1 MGVGHRRARV
11 DIWRSMLA
19 QIPEMRMSLTIL
31 LAVLFAAF
39 LHAGWNALIKLG
51 TSKLTSMLILTTV
64 QAGIGGAVAMS
75 RDLPTG
81 QVWWWLIASGGLHM
95 IYKFFLAF
103 AYDHGDL
110 SRVYPIA
117 RGAAP
122 LAVLLIGAVVLND
135 HVTPAEYGGIVV
147 LGLGILWMARGVF
160 SSNESRRLIPLAL
173 GSAAATAAYSLVDG
187 LGARLSGDAVTYV
200 AWIFLFD
207 GALFFPLTLALRGPA
222 MLRASPKTWIMGSV
236 AAALSYAAYAIAVWA
251 MTQAPIALVSALRET
266 SILFAVLIGWL
277 FFGERMERNKAIAAG
292 LIIAGVIL
300 TRL

>member
-1 MGVGHRRARV
+1 
-11 DIWRSMLA
+11 
-19 QIPEMRMSLTIL
+19 MSLTIF
-31 LAVLFAAF
+31 LAVMFAAF

-51 TSKLTSMLILTTV
+51 TSKLTSMFILTTV
-64 QAGIGGAVAMS
+64 QAGIGGVVAIS
-75 RDLPTG
+75 RDFPQG
-81 QVWWWLIASGGLHM
+81 GVWWWLISSGALHT
-95 IYKFFLAF
+95 IYKYFLAF

-122 LAVLLIGAVVLND
+122 LAVLLIGALVLND
-135 HVTPAEYGGIVV
+135 HVTPIEYGGVIV

-200 AWIFLFD
+200 AWIFVFD
-207 GALFFPLTLALRGPA
+207 GALFFPLTLGLHGPG
-222 MLRASPKTWIMGSV
+222 MLRASPRIWIMGAVASV
-236 AAALSYAAYAIAVWA
+236 LSYGAYAIAVWA

-277 FFGERMERNKAIAAG
+277 FFGEKMDRNKAWAAG
-292 LIIAGVIL
+292 LVVLGVVL